1 MSISVL
7 ISLIIIAL
15 SISFAVYIE
24 MQIRRGS
31 VSLATDYSYKKV
43 VVVSLE
49 FLLGA
54 IVVSCSFFLYF
65 KSLEYTIALL
75 AFMSVCI
82 LAGFLKGMLFEY
94 QIKRRLKK

>member
-1 MSISVL
+1 MSINVL

-24 MQIRRGS
+24 MQVRRGI

-43 VVVSLE
+43 IAVSLE
-49 FLLGA
+49 FVLGA
-54 IVVSCSFFLYF
+54 IVVSCSFFLYS
-65 KSLEYTIALL
+65 KSFEYTIALL
-75 AFMSVCI
+75 VFMLVCI
-82 LAGFLKGMLFEY
+82 LAGFLKGLLFEY